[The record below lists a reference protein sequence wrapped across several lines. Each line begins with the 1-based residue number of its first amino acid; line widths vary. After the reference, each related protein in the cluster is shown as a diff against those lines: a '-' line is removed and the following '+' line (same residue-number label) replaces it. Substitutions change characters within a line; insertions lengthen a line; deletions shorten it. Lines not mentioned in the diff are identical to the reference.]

1 MTPAAYSELQ
11 AVLEARETRWLPYK
25 DLTQEQIT
33 QRGEEMSCL
42 TGSEHGRALYI
53 KAGRYTHAHWGDGY
67 AACWGR

>member
-1 MTPAAYSELQ
+1 MTLAAYSELQ
-11 AVLEARETRWLPYK
+11 AVLEARETRWRPYK

-42 TGSEHGRALYI
+42 TGSELGRSLYI
-53 KAGRYTHAHWGDGY
+53 KAGRYTHAHRGDGY